1 VIHKVVAYL
10 RSSATKLSV
19 SYNIR
24 KNMSNEIILIGGVH
38 CLGKSSVAL
47 ELSKKLN
54 TNQIST
60 DTIRLLLRTI
70 SDEKKYHSLHFFV
83 GKKAVKYLP
92 NTSIDQIIKDY
103 IRESKSV
110 WLGIKNIIKHNKYN
124 KIGVIEGVAILPVLC
139 KRSRL
144 KNVLPIFLYCSK
156 PEIIRNNLFKRGLWG
171 NSKKLKEYELKYLIE
186 FNNYIIKTARK
197 YNYKVVDVYPYK
209 TLQRRFLDA
218 IRG

>member
-1 VIHKVVAYL
+1 
-10 RSSATKLSV
+10 
-19 SYNIR
+19 
-24 KNMSNEIILIGGVH
+24 MSNKIILIGGVH

-83 GKKAVKYLP
+83 GKEAVKYLP

-110 WLGIKNIIKHNKYN
+110 WLGIKNVIKHNKYN
-124 KIGVIEGVAILPVLC
+124 KIGIVEGVAILPVLC

-144 KNVLPIFLYCSK
+144 KNILPVFLCCSDS
-156 PEIIRNNLFKRGLWG
+156 EIIRNNLFKRGLWG

-197 YNYKVVDVYPYK
+197 YNYKIVDVYPYK
-209 TLQRRFLDA
+209 TLQRRFADA
-218 IRG
+218 IELK

>member
-1 VIHKVVAYL
+1 ML
-10 RSSATKLSV
+10 
-19 SYNIR
+19 
-24 KNMSNEIILIGGVH
+24 NMSNKIILIGGIP
-38 CLGKSSVAL
+38 CIGKSNIAL

-83 GKKAVKYLP
+83 DKEAVKYLP
-92 NTSIDQIIKDY
+92 NTSIEQIIKDY
-103 IRESKSV
+103 IRESGAV
-110 WLGIKNIIKHNKYN
+110 WLGIKNVIKHNKYN
-124 KIGVIEGVAILPVLC
+124 KIGIIEGVAVLPILC

-144 KNVLPIFLYCSK
+144 KNVLPVFLYCSK
-156 PEIIRNNLFKRGLWG
+156 PEIIRSNLFIRGLWG

-209 TLQRRFLDA
+209 TLQKRFLDV
-218 IRG
+218 IEP

>member
-1 VIHKVVAYL
+1 
-10 RSSATKLSV
+10 
-19 SYNIR
+19 
-24 KNMSNEIILIGGVH
+24 MSNKIILIGGAP
-38 CLGKSSVAL
+38 CIGKSSVAM

-83 GKKAVKYLP
+83 GKEAVKYLP
-92 NTSIDQIIKDY
+92 NTSVDQIIKDY
-103 IRESKSV
+103 LQESKSV
-110 WLGIKNIIKHNKYN
+110 WLGIKNVVRHNKYN
-124 KIGVIEGVAILPVLC
+124 KIGIVEGVAILPALC

-144 KNVLPIFLYCSK
+144 KNISPVFLCCKDS
-156 PEIIRNNLFKRGLWG
+156 EIIRSNLFKRGLWG

-186 FNNYIIKTARK
+186 FNNYIVKTAEK

-218 IRG
+218 IE